1 MRQDLIWDF
10 FQNEAPETF
19 RGSLPRL
26 EYLVRRVS
34 REGRVLNIGAG
45 TGLFEELALEK
56 GLDVYSLDP
65 NERIVSAIRSRLG
78 MKEKAVVGYVQDI
91 PFESGFFQTVVVS
104 EVLEHLGEE
113 ELEKALEEIHRVL
126 ERGGRILGTVPAREN
141 LREQL
146 VVCPKCGERFHRWG
160 HAQTFNAE
168 SVKVLLSRYFE
179 VEEAFEHLFVDW
191 SEVNWKGKIR
201 SLAKKILFRMSLY
214 GRYENIVFS
223 GRKSHGEY
231 SSC

>member
-65 NERIVSAIRSRLG
+65 NERIVSAIRSRLE

-104 EVLEHLGEE
+104 EVLEHLGER

-160 HAQTFNAE
+160 HVQSFDTARVMILFSE
-168 SVKVLLSRYFE
+168 YFQIEE
-179 VEEAFEHLFVDW
+179 VHERLFFTW
-191 SEVNWKGKIR
+191 SQMNWKGKI
-201 SLAKKILFRMSLY
+201 LGLLKKILFEMSVH
-214 GRYENIVFS
+214 GKNESIFFS
-223 GRKSHGEY
+223 GRK
-231 SSC
+231 CV